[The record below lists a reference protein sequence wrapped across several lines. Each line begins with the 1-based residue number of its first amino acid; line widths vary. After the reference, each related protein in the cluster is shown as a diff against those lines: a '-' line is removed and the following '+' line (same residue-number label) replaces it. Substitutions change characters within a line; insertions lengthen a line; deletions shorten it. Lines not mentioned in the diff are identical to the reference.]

1 MNDKLES
8 SWPFT
13 RLSDVDVG
21 IEDIMKPIDEPLIVD
36 KDPRKKLMKIKN
48 VRKLKKNKRIV
59 IINKQVKQI

>member
-1 MNDKLES
+1 MKDKLES

-36 KDPRKKLMKIKN
+36 KLKILGN
-48 VRKLKKNKRIV
+48 
-59 IINKQVKQI
+59 